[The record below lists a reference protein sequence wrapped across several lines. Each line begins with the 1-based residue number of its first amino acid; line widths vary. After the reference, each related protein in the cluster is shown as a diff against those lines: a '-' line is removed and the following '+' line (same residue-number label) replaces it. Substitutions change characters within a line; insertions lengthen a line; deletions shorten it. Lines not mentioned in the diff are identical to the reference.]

1 MFSELGKIMKLA
13 GEMKTKLPEV
23 QERLAES
30 TFTAQAGGG
39 VVSATVNGRLELTG
53 LKIDRELLADGE
65 AEMIEDLI
73 KAAVS
78 SAQQQ
83 AAEAAAEAFQE
94 LTGGMNLPGLS
105 GLLGM

>member
-13 GEMKTKLPEV
+13 GEMKTRLPEV

-39 VVSATVNGRLELTG
+39 VLSATVNGRLELVDV
-53 LKIDRELLADGE
+53 KIDRQLLADGDGE
-65 AEMIEDLI
+65 IIEDLI

-83 AAEAAAEAFQE
+83 AAKAAAEAMKE
-94 LTGGMNLPGLS
+94 LTAGINLPGLG

>member
-1 MFSELGKIMKLA
+1 MFNELGKIMKLA

-39 VVSATVNGRLELTG
+39 VVSATVNGRLELVG
-53 LKIDRELLADGE
+53 VKIDRQLLADGDG
-65 AEMIEDLI
+65 EMIEDLI

-83 AAEAAAEAFQE
+83 AAKAAAEAMEE
-94 LTGGMNLPGLS
+94 LTGGMDLPGLG

>member
-23 QERLAES
+23 QERLDES
-30 TFTAQAGGG
+30 TFTTQAGGG
-39 VVSATVNGRLELTG
+39 VVSATVNGRLELVG
-53 LKIDRELLADGE
+53 VKIDRQLLADGD
-65 AEMIEDLI
+65 AEIIEDLI

-78 SAQQQ
+78 FAQQQ
-83 AAEAAAEAFQE
+83 ATEAAAEAMEE
-94 LTGGMNLPGLS
+94 LTGGMNLPGLD